1 MFKKI
6 LIANRGEIACRVIR
20 TARRMGIKTV
30 AVYSDADARAPHVK
44 MADEAVRLG
53 PPPASE
59 SYLKAELIID
69 ACKATGAE
77 AVHPGYGFLSERE
90 SFAKALKKAGIT
102 FIGPPPKAIA
112 AMGDKIESKKL
123 AQKAGVNVVPGHL
136 GDIATTDEAVKIAAD
151 IGYPVMMKASAGGG
165 GKGMRLAWNEKDV
178 REGFESVKHEGLASF
193 GDDRVFIEKFIESP
207 RHIEIQVLGD
217 QHGNILYLNERE
229 CSIQRRHQ
237 KVVEEA
243 PSPFVTPEM
252 RKAMGE
258 QAVALARA
266 VGYYSAGTVELI
278 VNSAD
283 TSGTSFYFLEM
294 NTRLQVEHP
303 VTEEI
308 TGLDLVEQ
316 MIRVAA
322 GEKLALGQGDI
333 GINGW
338 AVETRVYA
346 EDPYRGF
353 LPSTGRLVRYR
364 PPIQTPDRGGAADAA
379 NFTQRRRD
387 AERSEPSSNISASS
401 AFSARTKDDGRLRGD
416 DQIVVRADDGVTEGS
431 EISMFYDPMIAK
443 LVTWGPNRQA
453 AIDAQID
460 ALDAFQIEGIGNNV
474 DFLSAVMQHP
484 RYRSGEITTGFIAEE
499 YPEGFFGAPADER
512 LLTDIAVIGA
522 MIGAT
527 SDARATQISGQLNG
541 PPTQP
546 SERVVVVD
554 GARHWVRTKPYQ
566 GGTLAI
572 LDGEGPIDVIG
583 RWHPGQRLLSVSID
597 GRHRTVKVAKNGRGW
612 LLNTRGASH
621 KVQVLRPEV
630 AELARHMIEKPAPD
644 LSRMLLAP
652 MPGLLTRLD
661 VAIGDKVEPGQP
673 VAVMEA
679 MKMEN
684 ILRAPRAA
692 TVKATPAKAGDS
704 LAVDQVIVEFE

>member
-30 AVYSDADARAPHVK
+30 AVYSDADARAPHVRQ
-44 MADEAVRLG
+44 ADESVRLG

-90 SFAKALKKAGIT
+90 SFAKALAKANIA
-102 FIGPPPKAIA
+102 FIGPPPKAIR

-123 AQKAGVNVVPGHL
+123 AAKADVNVVPGHL
-136 GDIATTDEAVKIAAD
+136 GDIATTDEALKIAKD
-151 IGYPVMMKASAGGG
+151 IGFPVMMKASAGGG

-178 REGFESVKHEGLASF
+178 REGFEATKREGLNSF
-193 GDDRVFIEKFIESP
+193 GDDRVFIEKFIEAP

-217 QHGNILYLNERE
+217 QHGNIVYLNERE
-229 CSIQRRHQ
+229 CSIQRRNQ

-243 PSPFVTPEM
+243 PSPFVSPEM

-278 VNSAD
+278 VNGAD
-283 TSGTSFYFLEM
+283 PSGKSFYFLEM

-322 GEKLALGQGDI
+322 GEKLKLTQDDVKLD
-333 GINGW
+333 GW
-338 AVETRVYA
+338 SVETRVYA

-353 LPSTGRLVRYR
+353 LPSTGRLVRYW
-364 PPIQTPDRGGAADAA
+364 PPKQIPTRHSRESGNPAALATSEKEKRDPRFRGGD
-379 NFTQRRRD
+379 
-387 AERSEPSSNISASS
+387 E
-401 AFSARTKDDGRLRGD
+401 
-416 DQIVVRADDGVTEGS
+416 VRVRIDDGVADGGEV
-431 EISMFYDPMIAK
+431 SMFYDPMIAK
-443 LVTWGPNRQA
+443 LVTWAPTRIE
-453 AIDAQID
+453 AIDAQVA
-460 ALDAFQIEGIGNNV
+460 ALDQFVIDGISDNV
-474 DFLSAVMQHP
+474 DFLSALMQHP
-484 RYRSGEITTGFIAEE
+484 RFRKGDLATDFIADE
-499 YPEGFFGAPADER
+499 YPEGFEGAPADAQLIDDLTAIAGMVSVITDER
-512 LLTDIAVIGA
+512 AAEI
-522 MIGAT
+522 
-527 SDARATQISGQLNG
+527 SDQLG
-541 PPTQP
+541 PPP
-546 SERVVVVD
+546 HFPCERVVKIGD
-554 GARHWVRTKPYQ
+554 QAHKVRIKPYK
-566 GGTLAI
+566 GGTLAVTD
-572 LDGEGPIDVIG
+572 DGDLVDIVG
-583 RWHPGQRLLSVSID
+583 RWVPGQRLLSVVVD
-597 GRHRTVKVAKNGRGW
+597 GRLRTAQVRRVGRNW
-612 LLNTRGASH
+612 ELQTRGRSH
-621 KVQVLRPEV
+621 RVQVLSPHV
-630 AELARHMIEKPAPD
+630 ADLAKHMIEKVPPD
-644 LSRMLLAP
+644 LSRLLLAP

-661 VAIGDKVEPGQP
+661 VAVGDKVEPGQP

-684 ILRAPRAA
+684 ILRSARAA

>member
-20 TARRMGIKTV
+20 TARRMGIETV

-90 SFAKALKKAGIT
+90 SFAKALAKAGIT

-123 AQKAGVNVVPGHL
+123 AAKAGVNVVPGYL
-136 GDIATTDEAVKIAAD
+136 GDIATTDEAVKIAHD

-165 GKGMRLAWNEKDV
+165 GKGMRLAWSERDV
-178 REGFESVKHEGLASF
+178 REGFDSVKREGLSSF
-193 GDDRVFIEKFIESP
+193 GDDRVFIEKFIEAP

-217 QHGNILYLNERE
+217 QHGNIVYLNERE
-229 CSIQRRHQ
+229 CSIQRRNQ

-252 RKAMGE
+252 RRAMGE

-278 VNSAD
+278 VNGAD
-283 TSGTSFYFLEM
+283 TSGKSFYFLEM

-322 GEKLALGQGDI
+322 GEKLAFTQDDI

-346 EDPYRGF
+346 EDPYRSF

-364 PPIQTPDRGGAADAA
+364 PPVQSASLPGREGVRVG
-379 NFTQRRRD
+379 
-387 AERSEPSSNISASS
+387 AERSSASGIEPAAALPTPAPS
-401 AFSARTKDDGRLRGD
+401 LGREGNP
-416 DQIVVRADDGVTEGS
+416 IVRVDDGVAEGG
-431 EISMFYDPMIAK
+431 EVSMFYDPMIAK
-443 LVTWGPNRQA
+443 LITWAPTRLQA
-453 AIDAQID
+453 IEAQVD
-460 ALDAFQIEGIGNNV
+460 ALDQFVIDGINDNV
-474 DFLSAVMQHP
+474 DFLSALMQHP
-484 RYRSGEITTGFIAEE
+484 RFREGNITTGFIAEE
-499 YPEGFFGAPADER
+499 YPDGFDGAPAGLQLLADLAVIAGMVAAITDER
-512 LLTDIAVIGA
+512 SAEI
-522 MIGAT
+522 
-527 SDARATQISGQLNG
+527 SDQLG
-541 PPTQP
+541 ERVYVPC
-546 SERVVVVD
+546 ERVVRID
-554 GARHWVRTKPYQ
+554 GGVEHRVRIKPYK
-566 GGTLAI
+566 GGTLAV
-572 LDGEGPIDVIG
+572 LDAGDLIDIVG
-583 RWHPGQRLLSVSID
+583 RWTPGQRLLTVVID
-597 GRHRTVKVAKNGRGW
+597 GRKRIVQVRRVGRAW
-612 LLNTRGASH
+612 ELQTHGATH
-621 KVQVLRPEV
+621 KVQVLSPHV
-630 AELARHMIEKPAPD
+630 AELSHYMIEKPAPD
-644 LSRMLLAP
+644 LSRLLLAP
-652 MPGLLTRLD
+652 MPGLLTKLD
-661 VAIGDKVEPGQP
+661 VKVGDKVEPGQP

-684 ILRAPRAA
+684 ILRAPKAA